1 MQSLIPFNF
10 DDALVRVIMRDG
22 DPWFVLTDVCHVLA
36 HSNAS
41 VAGGRLDDD
50 EKAEVSIVYTS
61 PNGVTQNRDVTII
74 SESGL
79 YSLVLTS
86 RKEEAKRFKKWITAE
101 LLPQLRRTGRYE
113 LAPAMEADPLVAA
126 NFDPSALHA
135 AIAAVREAR
144 RLRGVAAGLRMWRAF
159 GLPAIDAGAVA
170 SGDAD
175 DLAEE
180 IACFIGDATEITYAE
195 IAAGMGIDPDDFQ
208 MRRRVT
214 DRLHLLGWKRVVT
227 RRGHATVRVW
237 RRAAARQGE
246 TA

>member
-22 DPWFVLTDVCHVLA
+22 DPWFVLVDVCRVLEISK
-36 HSNAS
+36 HRD
-41 VAGGRLDDD
+41 AGSRLDAD
-50 EKAEVSIVYTS
+50 ERGSVVVDTLGGPQET
-61 PNGVTQNRDVTII
+61 TII